1 MFRFLR
7 KNSEAEELAG
17 AIAVGCGGAG
27 CNTVNRLGK
36 LSDAD
41 IMTVNTD
48 RKGLVRSRSNLRI
61 LLGDGSYEEGCGG
74 DVGSGTRLAEDSA
87 DQIEEGIR
95 GYHDVFVI
103 AGLGGGTGTGSAK
116 VVAET
121 AKRNG
126 SRVISIVS
134 VPMAF
139 ESERR
144 EAAVNALPG
153 IAECSDIMLVL
164 DGDRLVKIDP
174 MIGVREAFSVLD
186 QMICESFLAMAEMF
200 DGDDGTLFQAMKGA
214 VTVSF
219 AEGMDPERVAGGLLR
234 GLMTDAAV
242 RSAPVVF
249 VRGNIPNGTVSDRIS
264 ESTGM
269 SPIFVQGPGGQG
281 MNMIM
286 FSPIID
292 PCSSL

>member
-1 MFRFLR
+1 MFRFLK
-7 KNSEAEELAG
+7 KNADTEEPDG

-27 CNTVNRLGK
+27 CNAVNRLGK
-36 LSDAD
+36 FSDVD

-61 LLGDGSYEEGCGG
+61 LLGNGSNEEGCGG
-74 DVGSGTRLAEDSA
+74 DVGLGTRLARESL

-95 GYHDVFVI
+95 GYHYVFVI
-103 AGLGGGTGTGSAK
+103 TGLGGGTGTGSAK
-116 VVAET
+116 VVSER

-126 SRVISIVS
+126 SRVISMVS

-144 EAAVNALPG
+144 EAAVNALPEL
-153 IAECSDIMLVL
+153 AEHSDIMLVL

-186 QMICESFLAMAEMF
+186 QMICESFIAMAEMF
-200 DGDDGTLFQAMKGA
+200 GGEESLFQAMNGI

-219 AEGMDPERVAGGLLR
+219 AEGMNSERVADGLVQ
-234 GLMTDAAV
+234 GMMADAPI
-242 RSAPVVF
+242 RSPPIVF
-249 VRGNIPNGTVSDRIS
+249 VRGNILDGTIS
-264 ESTGM
+264 AMITESTGM
-269 SPIFVQGPGGQG
+269 RPIFIQGPGGQG

-286 FSPIID
+286 FSPIKD
-292 PCSSL
+292 PYSSL